1 MNAGGGLRLPGD
13 PQAKPLP
20 AVVKRLGWVSFC
32 TDVASEMAYPVV
44 PLFLATVLGAPAL
57 ALGVI
62 EGVAE
67 AIVSLMKGWSGWH
80 SDRTGRRVS
89 LIRLGYG
96 LGALSK
102 PLLALA
108 FAWPMVFL
116 ARGVDRLGKGL
127 RVSARDALVAD
138 AVDAR
143 DAGRAYGFGRM
154 MDTFGAMTGAFVAMG
169 LLWLLPGGYRL
180 IFLLATIPG
189 LITIWLTFG
198 LREARA
204 ELPATQAQPRPCLRQ
219 ALRAQPPAYWRTL
232 VPLGL
237 FALANSSDA
246 FLLLRARNLGMSDME
261 VVLAYALFN
270 LVYAASAFPL
280 GVLSDRVGRWPML
293 CCGWALYAAVYFWMG
308 EAPMAGLWLLFP
320 IYGLY
325 MGLTDGASKT
335 LIAVQTE
342 PGTRG
347 LAIGMFQMVVGLMT
361 LCGSLLAG
369 LLWDVSGPASAF
381 RLGGGMALAALAAL
395 FILAPWRHTGR
406 RDRLSASA
414 SS

>member
-1 MNAGGGLRLPGD
+1 MRHLGD

-32 TDVASEMAYPVV
+32 TDMASEMAYPVV

-62 EGVAE
+62 EGMAE
-67 AIVSLMKGWSGWH
+67 AVVSLMKGWSGWH
-80 SDRTGRRVS
+80 SDRTGKRVP

-108 FAWPMVFL
+108 FAWPMVLL

-154 MDTFGAMTGAFVAMG
+154 LDTFGAMTGAFVAMG

-180 IFLLATIPG
+180 IFLLATLPG
-189 LITIWLTFG
+189 FIAIWLTFG

-204 ELPATQAQPRPCLRQ
+204 SLPDAAAPHRPSVRQ
-219 ALRAQPPAYWRTL
+219 ALRAQPATYWRTL
-232 VPLGL
+232 IPLGL

-270 LVYAASAFPL
+270 LVYAVSAFPL
-280 GVLSDRVGRWPML
+280 GVLSDRLGRWPML
-293 CCGWALYAAVYFWMG
+293 CCGWALYAGVYFWMG
-308 EAPMAGLWLLFP
+308 QASQGGLWWLFP
-320 IYGLY
+320 VYGLY

-335 LIAVQTE
+335 LIAVQAE
-342 PGTRG
+342 PCTRG
-347 LAIGMFQMVVGLMT
+347 LAIGVFQMVVGLMT

-369 LLWDVSGPASAF
+369 LLWDAFGPASAF
-381 RLGGGMALAALAAL
+381 RLGGGIALAALASL
-395 FILAPWRHTGR
+395 LILAPWRQRRQGR
-406 RDRLSASA
+406 
-414 SS
+414 SSL

>member
-1 MNAGGGLRLPGD
+1 MQHMGG
-13 PQAKPLP
+13 PQTKPLP

-44 PLFLATVLGAPAL
+44 PLFLASVLGAPAL
-57 ALGVI
+57 TLGFI

-67 AIVSLMKGWSGWH
+67 AVVSLMKGWSGWY
-80 SDRTGRRVS
+80 SDRTGKRVP

-154 MDTFGAMTGAFVAMG
+154 MDTFGAMTGAFIAMG
-169 LLWLLPGGYRL
+169 LLWFLPGGYRI

-189 LITIWLTFG
+189 LVTIWLTFG

-204 ELPATQAQPRPCLRQ
+204 SMPATATQPRPSVRQ
-219 ALRAQPPAYWRTL
+219 ALSAQPAAYWRTL
-232 VPLGL
+232 IPLGF

-246 FLLLRARNLGMSDME
+246 FLLLRARNLGMSDLE

-280 GVLSDRVGRWPML
+280 GSLSDRLGRWPML
-293 CCGWALYAAVYFWMG
+293 CCGWVLYAGVYFWMG
-308 EAPMAGLWLLFP
+308 EAPLASLWWLFP
-320 IYGLY
+320 VYGLY

-342 PGTRG
+342 PRTRG
-347 LAIGMFQMVVGLMT
+347 LAIGIFQMAVGLMT

-369 LLWDVSGPASAF
+369 LFWDVFGPASAF

-395 FILAPWRHTGR
+395 LFLAPWRNRGLAHACAR
-406 RDRLSASA
+406 PE
-414 SS
+414 

>member
-1 MNAGGGLRLPGD
+1 MQHYVD

-67 AIVSLMKGWSGWH
+67 AVVSLMKGWSGWH
-80 SDRTGRRVS
+80 SDRTGKRVP

-108 FAWPMVFL
+108 FSWPMVFL

-127 RVSARDALVAD
+127 RVTARDALVAD

-154 MDTFGAMTGAFVAMG
+154 MDTFGAMTGAFIAMG

-180 IFLLATIPG
+180 IFLLATVPG
-189 LITIWLTFG
+189 IVTIWLTFG
-198 LREARA
+198 LREAR
-204 ELPATQAQPRPCLRQ
+204 ESLPSGAVSPRPSLRQ
-219 ALRAQPPAYWRTL
+219 ALRAQPAAYWRTL
-232 VPLGL
+232 IPLGL

-246 FLLLRARNLGMSDME
+246 FLLLRARNLGMSDVQ

-270 LVYAASAFPL
+270 LFYAVSAFPL

-293 CCGWALYAAVYFWMG
+293 CCGWALYAGVYFWMG
-308 EAPMAGLWLLFP
+308 QASQSALWWLFP

-325 MGLTDGASKT
+325 MGLTDGASKA

-342 PGTRG
+342 PCTRG
-347 LAIGMFQMVVGLMT
+347 LAIGIFQMSVGLMT
-361 LCGSLLAG
+361 LCGSVLAG
-369 LLWDVSGPASAF
+369 LLWDCFGPASAF
-381 RLGGGMALAALAAL
+381 RLGGGMALAALATL
-395 FILAPWRHTGR
+395 LVLAPWSPSRPGR
-406 RDRLSASA
+406 PSP
-414 SS
+414 

>member
-1 MNAGGGLRLPGD
+1 MWHLGN

-20 AVVKRLGWVSFC
+20 TVVKRLGWVSFC

-80 SDRTGRRVS
+80 SDRTGKRVP

-138 AVDAR
+138 AVDVC

-154 MDTFGAMTGAFVAMG
+154 MDTFGAMTGALVAMG

-204 ELPATQAQPRPCLRQ
+204 ELPASQAQPRPSLRQ
-219 ALRAQPPAYWRTL
+219 ALRAQPSAYWRTL
-232 VPLGL
+232 GPLGL

-280 GVLSDRVGRWPML
+280 GVLSDRLGRWPML
-293 CCGWALYAAVYFWMG
+293 CCGWMLYAGVYFWMG
-308 EAPMAGLWLLFP
+308 EAPMADLWLLFP

-347 LAIGMFQMVVGLMT
+347 LAIGAFQMVVGMMT

-369 LLWDVSGPASAF
+369 LLWDAFGPASAF
-381 RLGGGMALAALAAL
+381 RLGGGMALASLAAL
-395 FILAPWRHTGR
+395 LFLAPWRHTGR
-406 RDRLSASA
+406 RDRLSTSA
-414 SS
+414 PS